1 MKVRCKSL
9 KDSRG
14 NPQSES
20 SWLAVGKV
28 YNVMALELDNNG
40 EWLARLVGDGL
51 NGVALFRLELFE
63 MESSVVSPTWTT
75 TWKNGKLIEL
85 SPERWMRDGFWEEY
99 YDRDPAAIRIFE
111 EDKKVIVDAD
121 P

>member
-9 KDSRG
+9 KDARG

-20 SWLAVGKV
+20 PWLTLGKV

-40 EWLARLVGDGL
+40 EWLARLVGDGP
-51 NGVALFRLELFE
+51 NGVALFPLELFE
-63 MESSVVSPTWTT
+63 VESSVVSPTWTT
-75 TWKNGKLIEL
+75 SWKSGKLIEL
-85 SPERWMRDGFWEEY
+85 SPKRWVREGFWENY
-99 YDRDPAAIRIFE
+99 YDRDPEAIRIFE
-111 EDKKVIVDAD
+111 EEKNLIVDAD